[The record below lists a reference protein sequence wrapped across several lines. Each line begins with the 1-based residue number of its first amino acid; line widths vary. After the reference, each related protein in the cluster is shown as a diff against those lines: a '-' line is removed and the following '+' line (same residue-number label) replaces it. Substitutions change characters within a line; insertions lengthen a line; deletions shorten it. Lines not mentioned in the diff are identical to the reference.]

1 MARFGWGG
9 PKIYD
14 LPGTWKRFPPDLK
27 SILIHLNI
35 ILDYIILKIQYQIY
49 SGCSLNGMN
58 QISTF
63 EHFVL
68 LLEDRRFFRHFGIDI
83 WCVPRVLKMLV
94 TFNAVRGV
102 STIEQQLIRTILRH
116 RERTISRK
124 AQELF
129 LAWALTYRIT
139 KRDIL
144 RAYLGMAYF
153 GYRLRGC
160 DRVALDVFSC
170 RASELNEVQ
179 SAFVASLLVYP
190 LPKAVQQLAAEK
202 GLHPVQDVATYV
214 EASRAVAPIW
224 ATRIMRRFSYGIT
237 LFNEAKK
244 TLY

>member
-1 MARFGWGG
+1 MPRFGWSG

-35 ILDYIILKIQYQIY
+35 LMDYILFKIGGQRYN
-49 SGCSLNGMN
+49 GCSLNGLN

-94 TFNAVRGV
+94 TFKSVRGV
-102 STIEQQLIRTILRH
+102 TTIEQQLIRTVLRH

-129 LAWALTYRIT
+129 LGWALTYRIT

-144 RAYLGMAYF
+144 RAYLSMAYF

-160 DRVALDVFSC
+160 DRAALDVFSL

-179 SAFVASLLVYP
+179 SAFIASLLVYP
-190 LPKAVQQLAAEK
+190 LPKPVQQLAAEK
-202 GLHPVQDVATYV
+202 GLHPVQDVAAYV
-214 EASRAVAPIW
+214 DASRAVAPIW
-224 ATRIMRRFSYGIT
+224 ANRIMRRFSYGIT

-244 TLY
+244 TV